1 MPLTLTPLKGLPM
14 IREGDDL
21 ASLILEALNRQNIGL
36 ESGDILVIAQKIVSK
51 TEGRQVDLKTITPT
65 PQAMSLAEETSKDPR
80 LVELIL
86 QESKNVIRKRKDV
99 LIVESNLG
107 LIHANA
113 GIDQSNVEGEETALL
128 LPLDPDA
135 SARSLKTQIDAAS
148 GADIGIVINDSVG
161 RAWRKGTVGLAIGVA
176 GVVALQDLKGTNDL
190 TGRTLETTEVGLAD
204 QVAAAASLVQG
215 QAAEGMPVVLIRGLD
230 AGGSGSARDVLRSP
244 AEDLFR

>member
-21 ASLILEALNRQNIGL
+21 ASLILEALNRQDIRL

-51 TEGRQVDLKTITPT
+51 TEGRQVDLKTVTPT
-65 PQAMSLAEETSKDPR
+65 MEAMSLAKETNKDPR

-99 LIVESNLG
+99 LIVESNIG

-128 LPLDPDA
+128 LPFDPDA
-135 SARSLKTQIDAAS
+135 SARGLKTQVDAAS

-176 GVVALQDLKGTNDL
+176 GVVALQDLKGTKDL

-204 QVAAAASLVQG
+204 QIAAAASLVQG
-215 QAAEGMPVVLIRGLD
+215 QAAEGTPVVLIRGLN
-230 AGGSGSARDVLRSP
+230 AKGSGSARDVLRSP